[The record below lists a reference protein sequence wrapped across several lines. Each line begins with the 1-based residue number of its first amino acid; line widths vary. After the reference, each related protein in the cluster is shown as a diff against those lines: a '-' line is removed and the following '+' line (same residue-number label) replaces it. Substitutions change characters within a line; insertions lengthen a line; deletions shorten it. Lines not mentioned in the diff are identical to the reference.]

1 MIKNRFIFLFFLILG
16 CQTEGPQEINVG
28 ILNLPRSL
36 KSFEIRDAASSV
48 VGHQVHRGLLT
59 YHPETGEIINYAAKE
74 WFYSENYTKLN
85 FELRNDVKFHDGST
99 LTCHD
104 VKNSFERLNTSGDN
118 TSLKFP
124 DKISFTCDKSTF
136 SIKMDIIPSI
146 IFDLIA
152 SPTAG
157 ISKGNG
163 EIGIGP
169 FKIVKYQA
177 DKIELQHNSEH
188 RKKLNFII
196 GSQEELKQK
205 FSRGEIDDLI
215 YLGFFEE
222 IKLPHCQAVTGSTP
236 TAFWFNLN
244 TKAWAFDKLEYRKI
258 LQSLLHKVVLQT
270 ALFEKENPL
279 NGLIPYGLLGH
290 NQAINNFSLP
300 DGLDQLR
307 ARLLLLVKKHGR
319 INFTLRDANK
329 TNYDWSRFFTLLDPE
344 KKIFNIEFLDNQ
356 VFFKKYYEKKLELFF
371 IGANI
376 SRNDPFEVFSF
387 FRKNDK
393 VNPSRIEDD
402 FIDKSQVEY
411 SKASSIK
418 VKNQIAIDA
427 NNWIIQNAFVVPLF
441 SKRLNGCVSKR
452 LENLKVSPLGPL
464 VIDYSI
470 VEKSGEK

>member
-1 MIKNRFIFLFFLILG
+1 MIRNRFFLLFFLMLG
-16 CQTEGPQEINVG
+16 CRTEGSQEINVG
-28 ILNLPRSL
+28 ILNLPRSF

-85 FELRNDVKFHDGST
+85 FVLRDDIKFHDGSP

-124 DKISFTCDKSTF
+124 DKISFACDKNTF

-169 FKIVKYQA
+169 FKIIKYIA
-177 DKIELQHNSEH
+177 NKIELQHHSVPS
-188 RKKLNFII
+188 KKLNFLI
-196 GSQEELKQK
+196 GTQEELKQK
-205 FSRGEIDDLI
+205 FSKGEIDDLI

-222 IKLPHCQAVTGSTP
+222 VKLPDCQAVTGSTP

-244 TKAWAFDKLEYRKI
+244 TKAWGFDNLENRKI
-258 LQSLLHKVVLQT
+258 IQSLLHKVALET
-270 ALFEKENPL
+270 ALFEKENSL

-290 NQAINNFSLP
+290 NQAINNFSLS
-300 DGLDQLR
+300 DSVERLR
-307 ARLLLLVKKHGR
+307 VKLLVLVKKYGR
-319 INFTLRDANK
+319 INFTLRQANQ

-344 KKIFNIEFLDNQ
+344 KKIFNVEFLDNQ
-356 VFFKKYYEKKLELFF
+356 VFFKRYYEKKLELFF

-387 FRKNDK
+387 FRKYDK
-393 VNPSRIEDD
+393 VNPSQIEND

-418 VKNQIAIDA
+418 IKNQIAIDA

-452 LENLKVSPLGPL
+452 LMNLKVSPLGPL

-470 VEKSGEK
+470 VEKSGDK